1 MRNIHR
7 YIKKKGKLLRVPQS
21 EIILKK
27 ESRKNPALLEV
38 QMPHKQTEQVA
49 FTELFWPLCFD
60 CLCCMHKIF
69 MLWKICSN
77 KKRRG
82 FLLEPPQPP
91 LNFSPCA
98 CNFSH
103 SNEITSKKKRRGKLC
118 YLNVALSLAAPIFLF
133 IAFCTL
139 STILPWLSERSI
151 AGFSQ
156 RESEGDRCKLFINND
171 FPLTI
176 D

>member
-1 MRNIHR
+1 
-7 YIKKKGKLLRVPQS
+7 
-21 EIILKK
+21 
-27 ESRKNPALLEV
+27 
-38 QMPHKQTEQVA
+38 MPHKQTEQVA

-82 FLLEPPQPP
+82 FLLEPPPTL

-103 SNEITSKKKRRGKLC
+103 SNEITSKKKKKRKTLLLKC
-118 YLNVALSLAAPIFLF
+118 SALSLAAPILFF

-156 RESEGDRCKLFINND
+156 RESEGDRRKLFINND

>member
-1 MRNIHR
+1 
-7 YIKKKGKLLRVPQS
+7 
-21 EIILKK
+21 
-27 ESRKNPALLEV
+27 
-38 QMPHKQTEQVA
+38 MPHKQTEQVA

-82 FLLEPPQPP
+82 FLLEPPF

-118 YLNVALSLAAPIFLF
+118 YLNVALSLWLLPFSFLLLSALYQPFCHGSVNAQLPAFHRERAREIDVNFSLITIFH
-133 IAFCTL
+133 
-139 STILPWLSERSI
+139 
-151 AGFSQ
+151 
-156 RESEGDRCKLFINND
+156 
-171 FPLTI
+171 
-176 D
+176 